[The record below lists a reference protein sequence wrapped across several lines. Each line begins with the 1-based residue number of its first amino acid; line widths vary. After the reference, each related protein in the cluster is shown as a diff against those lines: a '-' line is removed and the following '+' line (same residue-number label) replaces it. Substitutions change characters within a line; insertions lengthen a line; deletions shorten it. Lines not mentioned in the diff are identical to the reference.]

1 MNTKKKWLHTA
12 LLLIS
17 IATFNIIPAYGN
29 ITTEL
34 IDVRAKAEQTTIEGI
49 LGRFRSWYATEK
61 LAGNNPDVAALPS
74 SIFEG
79 TNYEPL
85 HSYESGQLHLS
96 VGGLSPVILERLR
109 SAMDVQQ
116 VGSEFIIRME
126 RDGASMNQNV
136 STDHLISRWGGTFDE
151 GADVRFQNGGIYAN
165 NIDTGALTINGINFF
180 DIWMENRVLEYG
192 NRWAVLKISNGGP
205 LHLWNRT
212 NDPIPVNYGII
223 ESLDGRYNI
232 SLWEDGLHMNR
243 VRTFGEVELPNA
255 RIYGGGP
262 WWIDNQSL
270 QITGDGDITFKP
282 DETSSSVIQMSG
294 SDMDIQVDGTVA
306 MSGNNI
312 NILAEEGLNIEGS
325 TIDLTSSTIKGNVEF
340 TSDVVFNQNVRFANQ
355 VTYEDF
361 IVTNNLNIGQDGKV
375 VINNGAVEIDKTGIK
390 GTDIDIR
397 AKTIKING
405 KDIVTGD
412 TNMLVALNNKI
423 PGFNFFKT
431 FSGNNSMTNDIPFFD
446 YIKEILNI
454 PNNLLHRIIA
464 TDITYS
470 VEAGIRNVKT
480 ETPKNA
486 LPNLEGA
493 VTYQNTKTGNMYIQI
508 IPQINDTYT
517 AIESYRYVYY
527 TKVNMPV
534 TVGHHEIP
542 DEIPI
547 YYNNDIYTFNSVNGI
562 EDISSFS
569 GTIVVATVFAPDG
582 NPLDM
587 LVHKDPVSAGAYP
600 IWQPFALYTNTEGSD
615 IEVRQATTSYQLTN
629 DEFRAYNTARASGD
643 YLVIEDVPLRWIS
656 VSSVVGPV
664 GIVSVDDGRLYARM
678 GGVQTETASPI
689 SVEIPSDTV
698 TITSQLNNGTQVS
711 KTATVTYDNQYW
723 SRMYEEYEEAS
734 VNIVS
739 ATPLTPYTSFYPF
752 RDCVNILFIGP
763 INATLHGDDSVDDAN
778 VGGVTTSMSKYN
790 EVLLPN
796 EMFRHPGD
804 VYIKDLSLFD
814 DADDFHFEINEA
826 YAFDGDTIDLSQGN
840 IFDATVEISTVKKLR
855 PKSTGTF
862 VNLVKD
868 VTDNKIVFTDNKNNI
883 SSSDNVKGTL
893 STSVTVPQS
902 ARQKFLR
909 YDIYHDNFILQNM
922 LLPMSIFS
930 K

>member
-34 IDVRAKAEQTTIEGI
+34 INVRALAEQTTIEGI

-136 STDHLISRWGGTFDE
+136 STAHLISRWGGTFDY
-151 GADVRFQNGGIYAN
+151 GADVRFQNGGIYAGSIN
-165 NIDTGALTINGINFF
+165 TSDLTINGINFY
-180 DIWMENRVLEYG
+180 DIWMENREVEYG
-192 NRWAVLKISNGGP
+192 NDWAVLKISNGGP

-223 ESLDGRYNI
+223 ESLDGRYDI
-232 SLWEDGLHMNR
+232 SLWPDGLHMNR

-255 RIYGGGP
+255 KIYGGS
-262 WWIDNQSL
+262 WNQPL

-282 DETSSSVIQMSG
+282 NETSSSVIQMSG

-312 NILAEEGLNIEGS
+312 DISAEDGINIEGS
-325 TIDLTSSTIKGNVEF
+325 TINLTSSTVKGNVEF

-431 FSGNNSMTNDIPFFD
+431 SSGNNSMTNDIPFFD
-446 YIKEILNI
+446 YIKEISDDINV
-454 PNNLLHRIIA
+454 
-464 TDITYS
+464 TDFTYS

-534 TVGHHEIP
+534 TATHHEIP
-542 DEIPI
+542 SEIPI
-547 YYNNDIYTFNSVNGI
+547 YYNNDIYTFHSVNGI
-562 EDISSFS
+562 EDIGSSPFFA
-569 GTIVVATVFAPDG
+569 ATVFAPDG

-656 VSSVVGPV
+656 FSSVVGLV

-678 GGVQTETASPI
+678 RGVQTETTSPI

-698 TITSQLNNGTQVS
+698 TITSKLNDGTQVS

-739 ATPLTPYTSFYPF
+739 ATPLPPYTGFYPF

-763 INATLHGDDSVDDAN
+763 INATLWGDDSYDDVE
-778 VGGVTTSMSKYN
+778 VGGVTTSMYKYN

-804 VYIKDLSLFD
+804 VYIKESRYTDGFYFLG
-814 DADDFHFEINEA
+814 EA

-868 VTDNKIVFTDNKNNI
+868 VTDNKIVFIDKKNNI
-883 SSSDNVKGTL
+883 SPSDNVKGTL
-893 STSVTVPQS
+893 STSVTVPES

-922 LLPMSIFS
+922 LLPMSMFS

>member
-34 IDVRAKAEQTTIEGI
+34 INVRALAEQTTIEGI

-85 HSYESGQLHLS
+85 HSYESGQLYLS
-96 VGGLSPVILERLR
+96 VGGLPPVILERLR

-136 STDHLISRWGGTFDE
+136 STDHLISRWGGTFDY
-151 GADVRFQNGGIYAN
+151 GADVRFQNGGIYADKIN
-165 NIDTGALTINGINFF
+165 TGGLTINGIDFG
-180 DIWMENRVLEYG
+180 DLWRENRELEYG
-192 NRWAVLKISNGGP
+192 NDGAVLKISNGGP
-205 LHLWNRT
+205 LQLWNRT
-212 NDPIPVNYGII
+212 NDPIPVNYGTMQ
-223 ESLDGRYNI
+223 STDGRYNI
-232 SLWEDGLHMNR
+232 SLGSDGLRMDR

-255 RIYGGGP
+255 KIYGGG
-262 WWIDNQSL
+262 NQPL

-282 DETSSSVIQMSG
+282 IETSSSVIQMSG

-312 NILAEEGLNIEGS
+312 NISAEDGINIEGS
-325 TIDLTSSTIKGNVEF
+325 TINLASSTVKGNVEF
-340 TSDVVFNQNVRFANQ
+340 TSDVVFNQNVHFANQ

-390 GTDIDIR
+390 GTEDIDIR
-397 AKTIKING
+397 AKSIKING

-446 YIKEILNI
+446 YIKEILSI
-454 PNNLLHRIIA
+454 PDNLSHRIIA

-508 IPQINDTYT
+508 IPQINDTDT

-534 TVGHHEIP
+534 PAIRREIP
-542 DEIPI
+542 T
-547 YYNNDIYTFNSVNGI
+547 YYNNDIYIFDSFDGI
-562 EDISSFS
+562 RPALL
-569 GTIVVATVFAPDG
+569 VATVFAPDG

-656 VSSVVGPV
+656 HPSVVGPV

-698 TITSQLNNGTQVS
+698 TITSKLNDGTQVS

-739 ATPLTPYTSFYPF
+739 ATPLPSDVNIYPF
-752 RDCVNILFIGP
+752 SDCVNILFIGP
-763 INATLHGDDSVDDAN
+763 INATILGDDSDDIE
-778 VGGVTTSMSKYN
+778 VGGVTTYMYKYN

-804 VYIKDLSLFD
+804 VYIKESSNV
-814 DADDFHFEINEA
+814 DDFHFYGET

-840 IFDATVEISTVKKLR
+840 VFDATVEISTVKKLR

-868 VTDNKIVFTDNKNNI
+868 VTDNKIVFIDKKNNI
-883 SSSDNVKGTL
+883 SISDNVKGTL
-893 STSVTVPQS
+893 STSVTVPES